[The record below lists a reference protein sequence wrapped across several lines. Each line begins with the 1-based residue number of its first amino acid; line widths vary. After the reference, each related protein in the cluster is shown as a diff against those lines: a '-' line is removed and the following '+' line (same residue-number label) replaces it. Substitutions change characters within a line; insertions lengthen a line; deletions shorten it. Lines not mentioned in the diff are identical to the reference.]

1 MIDYMAC
8 VKHIAQQEASARG
21 VMDATPYPARA
32 LESWGH
38 LPPPPWQDLC
48 SKSAAVSQ
56 AGRYQPGDSREAQQ
70 DRCAACTASPRA
82 CAHSG
87 VWHTTPCCW
96 CSPSSTSRTRTR
108 AWRRP
113 AALDNGTP
121 HHLQPWR
128 VEHAETSLSRSTSAA
143 PRARLR
149 LRNEP
154 LRKRAPKHEHP
165 ARRTCLTMKPS
176 YPRRTVHPSC
186 ALCSLNLVPTRAAPK
201 YEHSNETVTS
211 TKRRKVE
218 EQLPESHFSAN
229 IF

>member
-87 VWHTTPCCW
+87 
-96 CSPSSTSRTRTR
+96 
-108 AWRRP
+108 
-113 AALDNGTP
+113 ALAHDAVLLVLT
-121 HHLQPWR
+121 L
-128 VEHAETSLSRSTSAA
+128 EHVQDAH
-143 PRARLR
+143 ARLEAAR
-149 LRNEP
+149 G
-154 LRKRAPKHEHP
+154 AGQWHP
-165 ARRTCLTMKPS
+165 AP
-176 YPRRTVHPSC
+176 PP
-186 ALCSLNLVPTRAAPK
+186 ALAC
-201 YEHSNETVTS
+201 
-211 TKRRKVE
+211 
-218 EQLPESHFSAN
+218 
-229 IF
+229 